1 MSYQSAAALQAAL
14 FTQLSADAV
23 LAALLPD
30 GIFDA
35 PPPGTPQGS
44 YCVIGAESVIDRS
57 DSSGPG
63 AEHRVEFC
71 VVSDASGFATA
82 KAAAARISQI
92 LPDTQPALSTGRVVA
107 IWFHEARARRLEGGA
122 VRRIDLKFRIRIEG

>member
-14 FTQLSADAV
+14 FTQLSADAP

-35 PPPGTPQGS
+35 PPPGTPQGT
-44 YCVIGAESVIDRS
+44 YCVIGAEAVIDRS

-63 AEHRVEFC
+63 AEHRVEFS
-71 VVSDASGFATA
+71 VVSDATGFATA

-92 LPDTQPALSTGRVVA
+92 LPDTQPALDQGRVVA